1 MHLKRSALD
10 KINTPIIRCISI
22 ERPVPMMLHAEQ
34 VKESFMTSHQSVS
47 REATYPAAM
56 GYPRNQWY
64 VDAFS
69 REVQSGSPLRRFLLD
84 TPVLIYRPETGP
96 TVRSRERREGN
107 EG

>member
-56 GYPRNQWY
+56 GYSRNQWY
-64 VDAFS
+64 VASFR
-69 REVQSGSPLRRFLLD
+69 REVTYGYPLRRVLLS
-84 TPVLIYRPETGP
+84 TIVLIFL
-96 TVRSRERREGN
+96 RSEERRVGKE
-107 EG
+107 